1 MSEEIKFWSQPIQR
15 ELLIARIR
23 QNPSLKEIFR
33 KKKNVTQK
41 INDEI
46 HDRLNGYIDN
56 FFTIFLTGMQG
67 SWKSSVAM
75 TIMKNADP
83 QFNMNRIHFQYE
95 PFRTAIQQ
103 SQPKQAFHLDESVF
117 THGIGANRL
126 VQEIQNLIE
135 TLRKRQNSLIIVSP
149 EMKYFPE
156 GIFTYVIETLD
167 TAILATCQQNT
178 ALHEPRTCTCWKDK
192 TCQIKECYVRT
203 AIKTQGYY
211 IGFYII
217 PIDWENPLWK
227 EYSQAKDKF
236 MQEVTTGQLHNNNYQ
251 AIAQTI
257 IQDPEYYTYKKN
269 KKTLRLLIERRRPTL
284 TIGEADLIATQIK
297 IYQATGEFT

>member
-1 MSEEIKFWSQPIQR
+1 MDDIKFYQTPVQKM
-15 ELLIARIR
+15 LLIARIR
-23 QNPSLKEIFR
+23 QNPSLKEIFK
-33 KKKNVTQK
+33 KKKNVTQQ

-56 FFTIFLTGMQG
+56 FFTIFLTGVQG
-67 SWKSSVAM
+67 SMKSSCAM

-83 QFNMNRIHFQYE
+83 HFNISRIHFQYE
-95 PFRTAIQQ
+95 PFRGSIQN
-103 SQPKQAFHLDESVF
+103 SAPKEGFQLDESVF
-117 THGIGANRL
+117 THGMGANRL

-156 GIFTYVIETLD
+156 NIFTYIIETLD
-167 TAILATCQQNT
+167 TAILATCPDNPS
-178 ALHEPRTCTCWKDK
+178 LHEPRNCTCWHNKNCK
-192 TCQIKECYVRT
+192 IHHCYVRT

-217 PIDWENPLWK
+217 PIDWESKLWK
-227 EYSQAKDKF
+227 EYSQEKNKF
-236 MQEVTTGQLHNNNYQ
+236 MEEITTGQIHNSDYQ
-251 AIAQTI
+251 QIARDI
-257 IQDPEYYTYKKN
+257 MEDPEYETYNKN

-284 TIGEADLIATQIK
+284 TISESDAVATQIK
-297 IYQATGEFT
+297 IFEQTGDFE